1 MKNKI
6 FLIAVVVCILILSI
20 ASTSLAYFTD
30 TEKYT
35 NVFTAGNVEIKLT
48 ESVVAEDGLG
58 NLVATAE
65 TTTIDD
71 VDAKKDYGEIFP
83 SQTIAK
89 NTTIVNI
96 GSENAYVGAIISIES
111 TKFNTIVADYAIDDF
126 ITGLSTDATI
136 TYTKTT
142 NGYTLYM
149 IFDNA
154 IATNQSYTLFTGLK
168 VFNDWDNE
176 EMQNLKDLEI
186 VVNAYA
192 TQVSGFADAKNAITT
207 AFAAKGWDALSST
220 AIPANP

>member
-1 MKNKI
+1 MKKKI
-6 FLIAVVVCILILSI
+6 FVIAVVACILSLSI
-20 ASTSLAYFTD
+20 VGTSLAYFTD

-48 ESVVAEDGLG
+48 EAVVEADDAG

-71 VDAKKDYGEIFP
+71 VDARKDYGKIFP

-89 NTTIVNI
+89 NPTIVNI
-96 GSENAYVGAIISIES
+96 GSEDAYVGAIISIES
-111 TKFNTIVADYAIDDF
+111 TKFNTIVADYAIDEF
-126 ITGLSTDATI
+126 ITELSTDATI

-149 IFDNA
+149 IFDDA
-154 IATNQSYTLFTGLK
+154 IAEGGSYTLFKGLK
-168 VFNDWDNE
+168 VFDDWDNE
-176 EMQNLKDLEI
+176 EMKNLKDLEI

-192 TQVSGFADAKNAITT
+192 TQVSGFANATT
-207 AFAAKGWDALSST
+207 ALKTAFRAKGWDALSST